1 MGLLHLCLILNLIS
15 PCDVTKDTCATPDGD
30 GKREIAYP
38 TLSSN
43 EICIHQ
49 DVFYSRNLS
58 TFSFKGYIYYMPR
71 VRSQYIAEMR
81 ERFEVVD
88 RVKATSEEK
97 ASLTKAIE
105 DEQRSS
111 PEVTPSKEST
121 LPKDKADAVKLK
133 FAVEEEDEEEKVEI
147 EEVEE
152 NEENDVESGIKVSSF
167 LGFLISILY
176 ASNNPQC

>member
-1 MGLLHLCLILNLIS
+1 MKYASSRLFFI
-15 PCDVTKDTCATPDGD
+15 PATF
-30 GKREIAYP
+30 P
-38 TLSSN
+38 TFF
-43 EICIHQ
+43 Q
-49 DVFYSRNLS
+49 
-58 TFSFKGYIYYMPR
+58 GYICYMPR

-88 RVKATSEEK
+88 RVKASAEEK

-133 FAVEEEDEEEKVEI
+133 FAVEEDEEEEKDEVEI

-152 NEENDVESGIKVSSF
+152 NEDVESGIKVSSF

-176 ASNNPQC
+176 V

>member
-1 MGLLHLCLILNLIS
+1 
-15 PCDVTKDTCATPDGD
+15 
-30 GKREIAYP
+30 
-38 TLSSN
+38 
-43 EICIHQ
+43 
-49 DVFYSRNLS
+49 
-58 TFSFKGYIYYMPR
+58 MPR

-176 ASNNPQC
+176 ASNNTEYLKITKNVSFSINFCPFEIDLSGSTD

>member
-1 MGLLHLCLILNLIS
+1 
-15 PCDVTKDTCATPDGD
+15 
-30 GKREIAYP
+30 
-38 TLSSN
+38 
-43 EICIHQ
+43 
-49 DVFYSRNLS
+49 
-58 TFSFKGYIYYMPR
+58 MPR

-88 RVKATSEEK
+88 RVKASAEEK

-133 FAVEEEDEEEKVEI
+133 FAVEEDEEEEKDEVEI

-152 NEENDVESGIKVSSF
+152 NEDVESGIKVSSF

-176 ASNNPQC
+176 ASNNPHCLKITQNVSFEFWHFGIFHQFLSY

>member
-1 MGLLHLCLILNLIS
+1 
-15 PCDVTKDTCATPDGD
+15 
-30 GKREIAYP
+30 
-38 TLSSN
+38 
-43 EICIHQ
+43 
-49 DVFYSRNLS
+49 
-58 TFSFKGYIYYMPR
+58 MPR

-176 ASNNPQC
+176 ASNNPHCLKITKNVSFSINFCPFEIVLSGNTV

>member
-1 MGLLHLCLILNLIS
+1 
-15 PCDVTKDTCATPDGD
+15 
-30 GKREIAYP
+30 
-38 TLSSN
+38 
-43 EICIHQ
+43 
-49 DVFYSRNLS
+49 
-58 TFSFKGYIYYMPR
+58 MPR

-176 ASNNPQC
+176 ASNNTHCLKITQNVSFEFWHFDIFHPFLTYGKIHVW

>member
-1 MGLLHLCLILNLIS
+1 
-15 PCDVTKDTCATPDGD
+15 
-30 GKREIAYP
+30 
-38 TLSSN
+38 
-43 EICIHQ
+43 
-49 DVFYSRNLS
+49 
-58 TFSFKGYIYYMPR
+58 MPR

-88 RVKATSEEK
+88 RVKASAEEK

-133 FAVEEEDEEEKVEI
+133 FAVEEDEEEEKDEVEI

-152 NEENDVESGIKVSSF
+152 NEDVESGIKVSSF
-167 LGFLISILY
+167 LGLSNINIVCL
-176 ASNNPQC
+176 ASNNRELVNNR

>member
-1 MGLLHLCLILNLIS
+1 
-15 PCDVTKDTCATPDGD
+15 
-30 GKREIAYP
+30 
-38 TLSSN
+38 
-43 EICIHQ
+43 
-49 DVFYSRNLS
+49 
-58 TFSFKGYIYYMPR
+58 MPR

-88 RVKATSEEK
+88 RVKASAEEK

-133 FAVEEEDEEEKVEI
+133 FAVEEDEEEEKDEVEI

-152 NEENDVESGIKVSSF
+152 NEDVESGIKVSSF
-167 LGFLISILY
+167 FGLSNINIVCL
-176 ASNNPQC
+176 ASNNRELVNNRWIS